1 MLDEAPRRREMV
13 VVAVL
18 FEGGLALLALGL
30 GWLVDCPPW
39 QVLHWTWAD
48 SLYGAAA
55 TLPLL
60 LVFLLCIHWPIG
72 PLARIKEFAYQVIR
86 PMFRSCTYL
95 ELAAIS
101 LLAGLGEEMLFRGVL
116 QALFNRWLDVWP
128 ALALVSVLFGLLHL
142 ITPTYAGFAGL
153 IGAYLGW
160 LTVLSGNLLAAVIC
174 HALYD
179 FFALC
184 YVVRGPSPRG
194 STNRR

>member
-1 MLDEAPRRREMV
+1 MLDDAPRRREMV

-55 TLPLL
+55 TLPLVGL
-60 LVFLLCIHWPIG
+60 FLLCVHWPIG
-72 PLARIKEFAYQVIR
+72 PLARIKEFADQVIR
-86 PMFRSCTYL
+86 PMFRPCTYL

-116 QALFNRWLDVWP
+116 QALFNCWLEVWP

-142 ITPTYAGFAGL
+142 ITSMY
-153 IGAYLGW
+153 
-160 LTVLSGNLLAAVIC
+160 
-174 HALYD
+174 
-179 FFALC
+179 
-184 YVVRGPSPRG
+184 
-194 STNRR
+194 